1 MDAVERLLAIEEI
14 RALIARYAI
23 TYDDHDWESFGR
35 LWAEDASFVA
45 NGVAFEGREPMLEFL
60 TTCLPD
66 DYFGK
71 HMNSPPLIEIAA
83 DGATATAK
91 TDVVWISQNFEN
103 TIVARYDDT
112 LVKRDGR
119 WLFLRREE
127 STVAFKPGPPPMSET
142 AMAVSS
148 ATMRAEAEQ

>member
-1 MDAVERLLAIEEI
+1 MDAVERLVAIEEI
-14 RALIARYAI
+14 RALIARYTIA
-23 TYDDHDWESFGR
+23 YDDHDWGAFGE
-35 LWAEDASFVA
+35 LWTEDAAFVA

-71 HMNSPPLIEIAA
+71 HMNSPPLIEIGP
-83 DGATATAK
+83 DGTAATAK

-112 LVKRDGR
+112 LVKRNGR

-127 STVAFKPGPPPMSET
+127 STVQFKPGAPPMSET

-148 ATMRAEAEQ
+148 ATMRR

>member
-1 MDAVERLLAIEEI
+1 MDAVDRLLALEEI

-23 TYDDHDWESFGR
+23 TYDDHDWEGFGQ
-35 LWAEDASFVA
+35 LWTEGAAFVA
-45 NGVAFEGREPMLEFL
+45 NGMAFEGRGPMLEFL
-60 TTCLPD
+60 TTCLPA

-71 HMNSPPLIEIAA
+71 HMNSPPLIELAP
-83 DGATATAK
+83 DGTTATAK

-103 TIVARYDDT
+103 TIVARYDDII
-112 LVKRDGR
+112 VKRDGR

-127 STVAFKPGPPPMSET
+127 STVEFKPGSPPMSET

-148 ATMRAEAEQ
+148 ATMRK